1 MASAAYHQIMAMTAN
16 TAVAGRLLGLSAET
30 SSDLIR
36 QVGRG
41 FSFRTMQAL
50 ESRSGIPLNEIAS
63 IIGTPPRTLARR
75 KASGR
80 LSADESEKLL
90 RLSGIFERTLGLFD
104 GDRAGAL
111 TWLSAPKKE
120 LEQHTPLEYT
130 RTEVGAR
137 EVENLIGR
145 LEHGVFS

>member
-1 MASAAYHQIMAMTAN
+1 MSPTGKSVHAQLPGQT
-16 TAVAGRLLGLSAET
+16 LGLT
-30 SSDLIR
+30 VSSSGELIR

-41 FSFRTMQAL
+41 FSFRTMHAL
-50 ESRSGIPLNEIAS
+50 ESRSGIPLNQIAE

-90 RLSGIFERTLGLFD
+90 RLSAVFEKALELFE
-104 GDRAGAL
+104 GDRSEAL
-111 TWLSAPKKE
+111 TWLCSRKKE
-120 LEQHTPLEYT
+120 LENQTPLDYA

>member
-1 MASAAYHQIMAMTAN
+1 MSSAGKTVRAQLP
-16 TAVAGRLLGLSAET
+16 GQSLGLAAAT
-30 SSDLIR
+30 SGDLIR

-41 FSFRTMQAL
+41 FSFRAMHAL
-50 ESRSGIPLNEIAS
+50 ETRSGIPLTQIAE

-75 KASGR
+75 KAAGR

-90 RLSGIFERTLGLFD
+90 RLSAVFENALELFD
-104 GDRAGAL
+104 GDRSEAL
-111 TWLSAPKKE
+111 TWLASPKRE
-120 LEQHTPLEYT
+120 LDNQTPLDYA

-145 LEHGVFS
+145 LEYGVFS

>member
-1 MASAAYHQIMAMTAN
+1 MH
-16 TAVAGRLLGLSAET
+16 
-30 SSDLIR
+30 
-36 QVGRG
+36 
-41 FSFRTMQAL
+41 AL
-50 ESRSGIPLNEIAS
+50 ETRSGIPLTQIAE

-75 KASGR
+75 KAAGR

-90 RLSGIFERTLGLFD
+90 RLSAVFENALELFD
-104 GDRAGAL
+104 GDRSEAL
-111 TWLSAPKKE
+111 TWLASPKRE
-120 LEQHTPLEYT
+120 LENQTPLDYA